1 MCCVCDEGQ
10 SSCHHMWSLLD
21 ADQEIPWTDE
31 PLVMHH
37 KYRCTEDAII
47 THTTALKHTY
57 SVSTESAAN
66 LH

>member
-1 MCCVCDEGQ
+1 
-10 SSCHHMWSLLD
+10 MWSLLD